1 MGERA
6 DKNTLQL
13 VEALLFLE
21 NGPINIKYMSKI
33 TGKSTDIINDAL
45 HQFEERLK
53 STESA
58 LTINKNENG
67 DYQLIIIPVLYEQL
81 GPFYDSRKKLSLSP
95 QALETLAIIAYKQPI
110 TRAEIEKIRGVNVG
124 YILRVLLEYEMIR
137 ICGKKNVPGRPI
149 LYGSTSKFLKYFGL
163 LSLKDLPSISEFERT

>member
-1 MGERA
+1 MVRA
-6 DKNTLQL
+6 DKAIVQL

-21 NGPINIKYMSKI
+21 NGPINVKNMSKI
-33 TGKSTDIINDAL
+33 AGQSTNIIVDAL

-53 STESA
+53 TAESA
-58 LTINKNENG
+58 LTINKNEKG
-67 DYQLIIIPVLYEQL
+67 DYQLIISPVLYEKL

-110 TRAEIEKIRGVNVG
+110 TKAEIEKIRGVNVG
-124 YILRVLLEYEMIR
+124 YILRVLLEYEMIK
-137 ICGKKNVPGRPI
+137 ISGKKNVPGRPI
-149 LYGSTSKFLKYFGL
+149 LYGTTSKFLQYFGL